1 MSVNKL
7 GSEMMSKIIRFGVS
21 LEDGLL
27 VKFDALLERIGYRNR
42 SEAIRDLI
50 RDRLVREAWKEG
62 DKEIVGILSL
72 VYNHEKS
79 EVTER
84 LNLIQHKN
92 IGAIVS
98 TTHIH
103 LDSHNCLE
111 VIILKGKSR
120 EIEKIS
126 DLLQST
132 KNVKHGGLLRTTTGE
147 GLE

>member
-1 MSVNKL
+1 
-7 GSEMMSKIIRFGVS
+7 MMSKIIRFGVS
-21 LEDGLL
+21 LKDGLL

>member
-1 MSVNKL
+1 
-7 GSEMMSKIIRFGVS
+7 MMSKIIRFGVS
-21 LEDGLL
+21 LEDELL

-111 VIILKGKSR
+111 VVILKGKSR

>member
-1 MSVNKL
+1 
-7 GSEMMSKIIRFGVS
+7 MSKIIRFGVS

>member
-1 MSVNKL
+1 MSVNSL
-7 GSEMMSKIIRFGVS
+7 GSKVMSKVTRFGVS
-21 LEDGLL
+21 LEDELL
-27 VKFDALLERIGYRNR
+27 VKFDALLKRIGYKNR

-50 RDRLVREAWKEG
+50 RNRLVKQDWKDE

-79 EVTER
+79 EITEK
-84 LNLIQHKN
+84 LNHIQHEH

-98 TTHIH
+98 ATHIH
-103 LDSHNCLE
+103 LDPHNCLE
-111 VIILKGKSR
+111 VVILKGKSR

-147 GLE
+147 ELE

>member
-1 MSVNKL
+1 
-7 GSEMMSKIIRFGVS
+7 MMSKIIRFGVS
-21 LEDGLL
+21 LEDELL

>member
-1 MSVNKL
+1 
-7 GSEMMSKIIRFGVS
+7 MMSKIIRFGVS
-21 LEDGLL
+21 LEGELL

>member
-1 MSVNKL
+1 
-7 GSEMMSKIIRFGVS
+7 MMSKIIRFGVS

>member
-1 MSVNKL
+1 
-7 GSEMMSKIIRFGVS
+7 MMIKIIRFGVS
-21 LEDGLL
+21 LEDELL

>member
-1 MSVNKL
+1 
-7 GSEMMSKIIRFGVS
+7 MMSKVTRFGVS
-21 LEDGLL
+21 LEDELL
-27 VKFDALLERIGYRNR
+27 KKFDALLDRIGYRNR

-50 RDRLVREAWKEG
+50 RNRMVKQDWKDE

-72 VYNHEKS
+72 IYNHEKS
-79 EVTER
+79 EVTEK
-84 LNLIQHKN
+84 LNHIQHEH

-111 VIILKGKSR
+111 VVILKGKSR
-120 EIEKIS
+120 DIEKIS

-147 GLE
+147 ELE

>member
-1 MSVNKL
+1 
-7 GSEMMSKIIRFGVS
+7 MSKIIRFGVS
-21 LEDGLL
+21 LEDELL

>member
-7 GSEMMSKIIRFGVS
+7 GSKMMSKIIRFGVS
-21 LEDGLL
+21 LEDELL